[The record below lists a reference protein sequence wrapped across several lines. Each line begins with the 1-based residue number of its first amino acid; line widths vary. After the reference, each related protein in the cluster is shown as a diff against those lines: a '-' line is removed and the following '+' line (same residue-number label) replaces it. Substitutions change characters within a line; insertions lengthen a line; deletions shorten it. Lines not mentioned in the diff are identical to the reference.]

1 MRMLL
6 CLPSIAL
13 LGACSVIPPQAYTFD
28 PTQPQPKLAL
38 ATSEVTALT
47 QRVAQLQLRRNE
59 IQAQIATEPDARN
72 RQLYYEDLHRL
83 GMELSPLERRL
94 STIASSR

>member
-1 MRMLL
+1 MRILVGL
-6 CLPSIAL
+6 CLVTAL
-13 LGACSVIPPQAYTFD
+13 SACSVIPPQAYTFD
-28 PTQPQPKLAL
+28 PTQPQPKMSL

-59 IQAQIATEPDARN
+59 IRTQIATEPDARN
-72 RQLYYEDLHRL
+72 RQLHYEDLHRV

-94 STIASSR
+94 STIASAR